1 MSITDISPQALSALK
16 EQREQLWSSI
26 EAILEENERLRAELV
41 ARPVAVE
48 VPPLDS
54 GANPNQRGLEH
65 PGSGGWLLHQTYL
78 DGYNAARK
86 AARSIPTTRILKEG
100 ERAVP
105 LDQWESIQ
113 WVLSVV
119 NGWANKG
126 AHGHL
131 DAGSGNRMHAGTQ
144 FTGVLRDALRSKGS
158 E

>member
-48 VPPLDS
+48 VPEPTVQQWLHEVLDP
-54 GANPNQRGLEH
+54 AEADPDPHATMRHATRWFREH
-65 PGSGGWLLHQTYL
+65 I
-78 DGYNAARK
+78 
-86 AARSIPTTRILKEG
+86 RSIPSDRILKEG